1 VVFADPGGEGW
12 VGAKARIGY
21 GTEVSLSSRPFSEQ
35 HIGMVLLSA
44 RLLSALPEKTF
55 QSWSFRKSMMLLYQV
70 QLLSIFKIQDV
81 YSLFAHCQILLDAP
95 LDIGVAADGREGVC
109 ASCDPSLWLQRA
121 TSSRV
126 LRSADI
132 NLAFRG
138 GWRCFLIAAFSM
150 CTCWTDR
157 ARGF

>member
-12 VGAKARIGY
+12 VGAKARIGF

-81 YSLFAHCQILLDAP
+81 YSLFAHCQICSMRRLTSELLQT
-95 LDIGVAADGREGVC
+95 GGREC
-109 ASCDPSLWLQRA
+109 APAA
-121 TSSRV
+121 T
-126 LRSADI
+126 LRSGSSER
-132 NLAFRG
+132 LPPG
-138 GWRCFLIAAFSM
+138 CY
-150 CTCWTDR
+150 
-157 ARGF
+157 ARRT